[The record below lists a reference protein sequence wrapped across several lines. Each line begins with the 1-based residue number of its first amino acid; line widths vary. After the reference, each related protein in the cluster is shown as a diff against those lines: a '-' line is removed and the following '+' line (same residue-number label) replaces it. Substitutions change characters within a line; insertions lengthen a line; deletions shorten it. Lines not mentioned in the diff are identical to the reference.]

1 MKMTTSTHDLAESQ
15 KQRTFLTSE
24 EDRNKAL
31 MKAAEEANFAKDL
44 STEVINTAVTFI
56 FLVILYLLYEE
67 GFLSGFGILGLVIL
81 LFVALVLVLRV
92 MRNIRGIIA
101 VLTYKRVA
109 SQASIPYVRT
119 AQKCPLLQQ
128 FPFRFVCAPRP
139 LTDFPNDLLFRCHVE
154 SEWLSCQKEIAP
166 ELIDYLEQNEN
177 PIVRTRAA
185 WGLGVITSKEATPA
199 LIKALDDENG
209 NVRFISV
216 WSLGEIGDKKAV
228 DPLVGWLSSDE
239 PRMSVQASKSLMSIG
254 KDACSKL
261 VEKGQANLNNTELVC
276 LIADTLGK
284 IGCDEAL
291 PFLKDRLNDEDD
303 LIQLQAAY
311 SLGDTRHQ
319 DAVAPLLQ
327 LLDSDD
333 SFLHEAALDSLSK
346 LGHLTLL
353 GLIEFVDSGGDG
365 QIALDIILRMEDDIV
380 KELEKLKGLGKE
392 AEITKLEQ
400 LLNLAAPES
409 GTDN

>member
-1 MKMTTSTHDLAESQ
+1 MTTSTNDLAEPQ
-15 KQRTFLTSE
+15 KQQTFLTSD

-31 MKAAEEANFAKDL
+31 LKAAEESNFAKDI
-44 STEVINTAVTFI
+44 SSEVINTAVTLIFI
-56 FLVILYLLYEE
+56 IISYLLYEE

-81 LFVALVLVLRV
+81 FVVALVLVLRA
-92 MRNIRGIIA
+92 MRNFRGIIS

-109 SQASIPYVRT
+109 SKASLPYVRT
-119 AQKCPLLQQ
+119 PHQCPLLQQ
-128 FPFRFVCAPRP
+128 VPFRFICVPRP
-139 LTDFPNDLLFRCHVE
+139 LTDFPDELLFRCHVE
-154 SEWLSCQKEIAP
+154 TEWLSCQKEIIP
-166 ELIDYLEQNEN
+166 ELIDYLKQNEN

-185 WGLGVITSKEATPA
+185 WGLGVIASKEATPA
-199 LIKALDDENG
+199 LIEALDDQNA
-209 NVRFISV
+209 NVKFISI
-216 WSLGEIGDKKAV
+216 WSLGDIGDERAV
-228 DPLVGWLSSDE
+228 DPLVGWLGSEE
-239 PRMSVQASKSLMSIG
+239 PRMSAQASKSLISIG

-261 VEKGQANLNNTELVC
+261 VEEGHANLDNTELIC

-291 PFLKDRLNDEDD
+291 LFLKERLNDEDD

-353 GLIEFVDSGGDG
+353 GLIEYVDSGGDQ
-365 QIALDIILRMEDDIV
+365 QIALDIIFRMEDDLV
-380 KELEKLKGLGKE
+380 KELEKLKELGKN

-400 LLNLAAPES
+400 LLNLSIPES
-409 GTDN
+409 GIDD

>member
-1 MKMTTSTHDLAESQ
+1 MTTSTNDIAESQ
-15 KQRTFLTSE
+15 KQQAFLTSD

-31 MKAAEEANFAKDL
+31 LKAAEEANFAKDI
-44 STEVINTAVTFI
+44 SAEVINTAVTFL

-81 LFVALVLVLRV
+81 LIVAVVLVLRV
-92 MRNIRGIIA
+92 MRNFRGIIS

-109 SQASIPYVRT
+109 SQASLPYVRT
-119 AQKCPLLQQ
+119 PQKCPLLQQ
-128 FPFRFVCAPRP
+128 VPFRFICAPRP
-139 LTDFPNDLLFRCHVE
+139 LTNFPDELLFRCHVE
-154 SEWLSCQKEIAP
+154 TEWLSCQKEIVP

-177 PIVRTRAA
+177 PMVRTRAA
-185 WGLGVITSKEATPA
+185 WGLGVIASKEATPA
-199 LIKALDDENG
+199 LIEALNDQNA

-216 WSLGEIGDKKAV
+216 WSLGDIGDERAV
-228 DPLVGWLSSDE
+228 DPLVGWLGSEE
-239 PRMSVQASKSLMSIG
+239 PRMSVQASKSLISIG

-261 VEKGQANLNNTELVC
+261 VEEGQANLDNTELVC
-276 LIADTLGK
+276 LIIDTLGK
-284 IGCDEAL
+284 IGCEEAL
-291 PFLKDRLNDEDD
+291 LFLKERVNDEDD

-311 SLGDTRHQ
+311 SLGDTQHQ

-353 GLIEFVDSGGDG
+353 GLIEFIDSGGDQ
-365 QIALDIILRMEDDIV
+365 QIALDIIFRMEEDFV
-380 KELEKLKGLGKE
+380 KELEKLKELGKD

-400 LLNLAAPES
+400 LLDLAAPES
-409 GTDN
+409 GTDD

>member
-1 MKMTTSTHDLAESQ
+1 MTTSTQDLAESD
-15 KQRTFLTSE
+15 KQPTFLTSD

-31 MKAAEEANFAKDL
+31 LKAAEEANFVKDI
-44 STEVINTAVTFI
+44 SAEVINTAVTFI
-56 FLVILYLLYEE
+56 FLVILYLLYEQ

-81 LFVALVLVLRV
+81 LVVAVVLVLRM
-92 MRNIRGIIA
+92 MRNVRGIIS

-109 SQASIPYVRT
+109 SQAGIPYVRT
-119 AQKCPLLQQ
+119 PHKCPLLQQ
-128 FPFRFVCAPRP
+128 VPFRFICAPRP

-154 SEWLSCQKEIAP
+154 TEWLSCQKEIAP
-166 ELIDYLEQNEN
+166 ELIEYLEQNEN

-185 WGLGVITSKEATPA
+185 WGLGVIASKEATPA
-199 LIKALDDENG
+199 LIKALDDENA
-209 NVRFISV
+209 NVRFISI
-216 WSLGEIGDKKAV
+216 WSLGDIGDERAV
-228 DPLVGWLSSDE
+228 DPLVGWLSSEE
-239 PRMSVQASKSLMSIG
+239 PRMSIQASKSLISIG
-254 KDACSKL
+254 KDACPKL
-261 VEKGQANLNNTELVC
+261 IEEGQANLDNAELVC
-276 LIADTLGK
+276 LIIDALGK
-284 IGCDEAL
+284 IGCEEAL
-291 PFLKDRLNDEDD
+291 LFLKERVNDEDD

-353 GLIEFVDSGGDG
+353 GLIEFIDSGGDQ
-365 QIALDIILRMEDDIV
+365 QIALDIIFRMEEDLV
-380 KELEKLKGLGKE
+380 KELEKLKELGKD

-409 GTDN
+409 GTDD